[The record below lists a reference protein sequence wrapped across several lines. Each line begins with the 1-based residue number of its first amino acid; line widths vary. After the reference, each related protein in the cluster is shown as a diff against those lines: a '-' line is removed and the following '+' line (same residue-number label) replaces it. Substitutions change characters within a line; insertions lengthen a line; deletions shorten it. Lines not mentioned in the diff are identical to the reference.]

1 MISKEL
7 MQSTLSNDFFVSR
20 SIIDVPVDAGDD
32 GVVVTVS
39 DKTVGTDVRSDLVI
53 AVLAWVVI
61 NGLVGAMIGVGVG
74 MLADLDIVAVVAAT
88 IALEVSV
95 TVSCVG
101 DVRVGVWTG
110 TAIDSD
116 VTTVTRVGMVVVLI
130 ADTITG
136 FVSGIDVDVLAG
148 VDATADLGF
157 IDTRVSLEDSLDFCC

>member
-61 NGLVGAMIGVGVG
+61 NGLVGAMIG
-74 MLADLDIVAVVAAT
+74 AALGISPGT
-88 IALEVSV
+88 FL
-95 TVSCVG
+95 
-101 DVRVGVWTG
+101 VR
-110 TAIDSD
+110 
-116 VTTVTRVGMVVVLI
+116 
-130 ADTITG
+130 
-136 FVSGIDVDVLAG
+136 
-148 VDATADLGF
+148 
-157 IDTRVSLEDSLDFCC
+157 